1 MSLSRRLLALLG
13 PALLCPAQAQS
24 SSVQQQAQTLASGY
38 ALYLTAQGFRDYCVQ
53 NDPGTATRT
62 RQAFT
67 AWAQAQ
73 GLTGFEVQLSK
84 LLGAKLQGELRTQ
97 LQAQVSGLTATFQ
110 KLGTPAQV
118 CGLFPNQLQSD
129 AFDVKGK
136 APGLGAILAGK
147 PEAGTG
153 ANTAAGAAK
162 GTATSG
168 SASTAATGTVYT
180 VAQLSSLAGQ
190 TLAAQPKGASAR
202 TKEGAVLNKLR
213 SLGARVAVT
222 GKVAPRFDSLEQ
234 EDERREVRWDVYCYN
249 TLVDGALDNLRG
261 KTVTVVGTVSDF
273 DDSTNITLRDCQV
286 LSPAAA
292 AGLKKST
299 LSTADVGWRF
309 KNQPAEKFLV
319 AAGQGLKDS
328 QIQGV
333 YSELSYSTG
342 VGGMMITTY
351 PASLF
356 LKDGTVYNDP
366 YWAPNSFNYKLSRE
380 LEPQKWGK
388 WTKQGKNFLIKWG
401 DGSTD
406 TFEVQETL
414 KPAPAGLK
422 LSGTYS
428 SISGGGNTALGGD
441 VVVAVTNAYTFT
453 PQGTFKG
460 GRSASGSTSNV
471 TTLSQSSTSGTYS
484 ISGYGI
490 TLKYGDGGQKRLFF
504 FVRSPKLVTIG
515 GSDHLMD

>member
-1 MSLSRRLLALLG
+1 MPLSRSLALLG
-13 PALLCPAQAQS
+13 LALLPSGQAQAQTPE
-24 SSVQQQAQTLASGY
+24 QQAQTLASGY
-38 ALYLTAQGFRDYCVQ
+38 ALYLTAQGFRDSCVSR
-53 NDPGTATRT
+53 DPATAARS

-67 AWAQAQ
+67 AWTQAQ
-73 GLTGFEVQLSK
+73 GLNNFEAQLNT
-84 LLGAKLQGELRTQ
+84 LLGARLQAQLRTQ
-97 LQAQVSGLTATFQ
+97 LQGQIGGLTAAFQ

-118 CGLFPNQLQSD
+118 CGLYPAQLQSD
-129 AFDVKGK
+129 AFNVKGK
-136 APGLGAILAGK
+136 APGLSAILAGK
-147 PEAGTG
+147 GTTG
-153 ANTAAGAAK
+153 TATGSTAGAAK
-162 GTATSG
+162 GSATPGTAK
-168 SASTAATGTVYT
+168 AAATGTVYT
-180 VAQLSSLAGQ
+180 VAQLSTLAGQ
-190 TLAAQPKGASAR
+190 TLAAQPRGASGKA
-202 TKEGAVLNKLR
+202 KEAAVLNKLR
-213 SLGARVAVT
+213 SLGNRVAVT
-222 GKVAPRFDSLEQ
+222 GKVAPRFDSIEQ
-234 EDERREVRWDVYCYN
+234 EDERRVARWDIYCYD
-249 TLVDGALDNLRG
+249 TVVEDALDNLRG
-261 KTVTVVGTVSDF
+261 QTVTVVGTPRDF
-273 DDSTNITLRDCQV
+273 DDSTNITLDDCQV

-292 AGLKKST
+292 STLKKST
-299 LSTADVGWRF
+299 LPVADVGWRF

-328 QIQGV
+328 QIEGV

-388 WTKQGKNFLIKWG
+388 WTRQGKNFLIRWG
-401 DGSTD
+401 DGSSE

-428 SISGGGNTALGGD
+428 SVSGGGNTALGGD
-441 VVVAVTNAYTFT
+441 VMVAVTNDYTFT
-453 PQGTFKG
+453 PQGAFKG

-471 TTLSQSSTSGTYS
+471 TTLSKSSTSGTYS
-484 ISGYGI
+484 TSGYGI
-490 TLKYGDGGQKRLFF
+490 TLKYADGGQKRLFF

-515 GSDHLMD
+515 GSDHLKD